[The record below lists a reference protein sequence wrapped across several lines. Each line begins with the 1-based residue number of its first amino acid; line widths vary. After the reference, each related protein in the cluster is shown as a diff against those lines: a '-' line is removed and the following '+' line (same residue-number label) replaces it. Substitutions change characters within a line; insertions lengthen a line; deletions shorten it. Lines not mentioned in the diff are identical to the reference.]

1 MSLLACTREPCTS
14 AVVLHA
20 AGLDSVTCE
29 GKGSCWLIALL
40 ASFEGLINNPRNLSL
55 RDRAVDLCGR
65 QDVLDRLL
73 LILKG
78 SDDQLGG
85 LLHAA
90 GVQLRKVFR
99 QLLQLP
105 QATSR
110 RRGGATA
117 AWYTMEEDGALGGWQ
132 GDLCYQVLAQYAP
145 SNPVSHTLLPVRASS
160 MLPCNT
166 RELTFTLRKALHSHR
181 PPCAL
186 HAFALCSHM
195 HCWCAECSGRSSSS
209 GTALTRKTRTTTSTL
224 CTCPGLPFHG

>member
-1 MSLLACTREPCTS
+1 MSLQACTLKACS
-14 AVVLHA
+14 GVVVRKW
-20 AGLDSVTCE
+20 AGLESVTCE

-55 RDRAVDLCGR
+55 KDRAVDLCGR

-73 LILKG
+73 LILHG
-78 SDDQLGG
+78 SDNELGG
-85 LLHAA
+85 LLHAQ
-90 GVQLRKVFR
+90 GDQLRKVFR

-105 QATSR
+105 QASSK
-110 RRGGATA
+110 RRGEATA
-117 AWYTMEEDGALGGWQ
+117 DWYNMEEDGQPGGRQ
-132 GDLCYQVLAQYAP
+132 GDLCYQVLAEYAP
-145 SNPVSHTLLPVRASS
+145 SNPVSHTWLPARASS

-166 RELTFTLRKALHSHR
+166 RELTFTLRKALNSHR

-209 GTALTRKTRTTTSTL
+209 GTETKGKTRTTTSTL
-224 CTCPGLPFHG
+224 FTCPGLPFHG